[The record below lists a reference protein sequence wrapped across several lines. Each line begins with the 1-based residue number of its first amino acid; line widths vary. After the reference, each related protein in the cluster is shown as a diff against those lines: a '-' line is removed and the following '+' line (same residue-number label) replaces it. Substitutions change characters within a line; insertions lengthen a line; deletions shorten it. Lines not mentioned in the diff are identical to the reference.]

1 MRVESTVSDP
11 AVLSCWK
18 DIARYLGK
26 GVRTVQRWEQEFGL
40 PVRRP
45 SGVDHKSAV
54 IAHARDLDAWI
65 ASRWS
70 LREKLTNSPPSKL
83 ARTEWKDTIQRSRA
97 LREAHGALVHEMSDA
112 LRMLIQSC
120 SQLSK
125 YQAMMASQSLVPAY
139 RRLVDEEPGG

>member
-26 GVRTVQRWEQEFGL
+26 GVRTAQRWEQEFGL

-45 SGVDHKSAV
+45 SGAVHKSAV

-65 ASRWS
+65 ASSWS
-70 LREKLTNSPPSKL
+70 LREKPTNGRPSEL
-83 ARTEWKDTIQRSRA
+83 ARIEWKDTIQRSRA

-112 LRMLIQSC
+112 LGMLIQSC
-120 SQLSK
+120 NQLSK
-125 YQAMMASQSLVPAY
+125 YQATPASQSLAPAY
-139 RRLVDEEPGG
+139 QRLVNEEPGG